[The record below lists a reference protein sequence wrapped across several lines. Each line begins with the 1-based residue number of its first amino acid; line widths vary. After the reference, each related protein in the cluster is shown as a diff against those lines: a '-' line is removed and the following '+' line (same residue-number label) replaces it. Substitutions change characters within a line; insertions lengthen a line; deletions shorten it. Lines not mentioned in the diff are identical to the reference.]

1 MATDYWLN
9 KLLFDLQG
17 PEGRSRW
24 DPENREATLEGYPV
38 SSEVRQALL
47 GDDYEYLYP
56 VTNPYLMRFFLLIC
70 GHDDKKSIEILS
82 SIDVNE
88 EGARG

>member
-17 PEGRSRW
+17 PEGKVSW
-24 DPENREATLEGYPV
+24 APENREATLEAYPV

-47 GDDYEYLYP
+47 DDNYEYLYP
-56 VTNPYLMRFFLLIC
+56 VTNPYLMRFFLIRIINLC
-70 GHDDKKSIEILS
+70 RTLS
-82 SIDVNE
+82 LNFL
-88 EGARG
+88 